1 MLRAREEPM
10 SNAGAAN
17 ADAVAPAAAANADAL
32 GEDEGHP
39 ARWLIMAVLAAVAFM
54 ARFDGRRGNLR
65 RYGTGFGCT

>member
-1 MLRAREEPM
+1 M

-17 ADAVAPAAAANADAL
+17 ADAVAPAAAVNAGAL

-54 ARFDGRRGNLR
+54 AQLDRDILCANVWLRNNGRSR
-65 RYGTGFGCT
+65 RRAGL

>member
-1 MLRAREEPM
+1 M
-10 SNAGAAN
+10 SNAGAAS

-54 ARFDGRRGNLR
+54 AQLDR
-65 RYGTGFGCT
+65 